1 MDKGGGDQVAHGAAQ
16 DRIVFLTADAMAAR
30 AKAIIMAPPPHS
42 PNAVIMDAAQR
53 ALRYVD
59 MANRL
64 RMENNVGSDM
74 ADPIKPGP
82 A

>member
-1 MDKGGGDQVAHGAAQ
+1 MDKWGGNQVAHSAAQ
-16 DRIVFLTADAMAAR
+16 DQIVFLTADEMTAR

-42 PNAVIMDAAQR
+42 PNAVIVDAAQR

-64 RMENNVGSDM
+64 RIENDRKRHG
-74 ADPIKPGP
+74 
-82 A
+82 